1 MEQGYKMEKS
11 VKRVSIESDYK
22 KMRVINESR
31 IKKTNLQSEV
41 EWDVM

>member
-1 MEQGYKMEKS
+1 MEKS